1 MNPADL
7 FRKEPDAV
15 NLPGG
20 ATLFKEGET
29 GHHMYVVLEGNLD
42 ILVGDTVV
50 EKAGKGA
57 LLGEM
62 ALVDKGPR
70 TATVIARTPCRLA
83 KVDEKRF
90 QFLVQETPYF
100 ATHVMKELVERLRR
114 MNQLI
119 KAS

>member
-7 FRKEPDAV
+7 FREEPDPL

-20 ATLFKEGET
+20 VTLFKEGED
-29 GHHMYVVLEGNLD
+29 GHHMYVLLEGTVD

-50 EKAGKGA
+50 EKAGPGA

-62 ALVDKGPR
+62 ALVDNGPR

-83 KVDEKRF
+83 KIDERRF
-90 QFLVQETPYF
+90 LFLVQETPHF

-114 MNQLI
+114 MNRLFE
-119 KAS
+119 AS